1 MSFTAGS
8 ALGAEHE
15 TIAVSDDEDGELA
28 FDRFAANAALDDFV
42 VIEDDED
49 EYDRSPQPHSRLG
62 IGDTVEIRTSQP
74 TGAVKNGDFLRVFK
88 IVENSFSRHISLRG
102 LLFRR
107 NRHLQ
112 PMLPRKLNEIYMML
126 TIDTEDPRPGHVQGL
141 EEVAL
146 AKAFRKRKLKVTDLP
161 YPTLSFRDTTFFHSG
176 IANAKE
182 FEQNIADHE
191 VLVCRHV
198 FAHIYGKGERD
209 RTRRRPYQGLL
220 RYVTR
225 EEGDEGDGIFTGKHA
240 ERITLPDDSE
250 DEDDV
255 LVEHNMP
262 HGPNRLRRYTFGD
275 GFQGGGGASCAAK
288 LAGLKIAWGFD
299 HDACAVTTASA
310 NFRRARIVRCEAAD
324 FPPPGFNA
332 KCDILHLSPPCQAFS
347 PANTNPNAQRDEIN
361 TNALFAIGKII
372 RAAEPRLVTLEETF
386 GLLTREKHTQWFGTL
401 LSLIYDE
408 GYSVRWAIQ
417 NTLEYGVS
425 QPRRRLALIA
435 AAPGVPLP
443 EMPKPTHGEPG
454 SGLPSFVT
462 VREAIG
468 NIPRGTT
475 NHNPMSARRI
485 DNMPWDP
492 DHPYNKTIM
501 TSNSEVYHWS
511 GRRKFTN
518 RELAGLQGF
527 PHTHTFHGSQTSIER
542 QIGNAVP
549 STWFKLVFDEC
560 IKVLRRMD
568 RAQGRSAR
576 SAHDDNEDGRE
587 ETGLFGIPSRTMSPA
602 PRNLSQTS
610 KGSSAEDAIMID
622 GDEIIVID

>member
-1 MSFTAGS
+1 MNFTARS
-8 ALGAEHE
+8 ALGAEID

-28 FDRFAANAALDDFV
+28 FDRFAANAALDDFI

-49 EYDRSPQPHSRLG
+49 EYNRSPQPHSRLG
-62 IGDTVEIRTSQP
+62 VRPTQPASRRNAEPQRHERFLDSCELLSEGAKSMGPRAYTVKIGDTVEIRTSQP
-74 TGAVKNGDFLRVFK
+74 SGAVKNGDFLRVFK
-88 IVENSFSRHISLRG
+88 IVENTFHGNVSLRG
-102 LLFRR
+102 LPFRR
-107 NRHLQ
+107 NKYLQ
-112 PMLPRKLNEIYMML
+112 PMLPRKLNELYMIL
-126 TIDTEDPRPGHVQGL
+126 TIDTEDPRPDHVQGL

-146 AKAFRKRKLKVTDLP
+146 EKAFRKRKLKVTDLP
-161 YPTLSFRDTTFFHSG
+161 YPELSFRDTTFFHSG

-191 VLVCRHV
+191 VLVCRNI
-198 FAHIYGKGERD
+198 FAHIYGKGERE

-225 EEGDEGDGIFTGKHA
+225 EEADEGDGIFTGKHA
-240 ERITLPDDSE
+240 ERVTLPDDSE
-250 DEDDV
+250 DEEV
-255 LVEHNMP
+255 FPLEQNMP

-288 LAGLKIAWGFD
+288 LAGLRVAWGFD
-299 HDACAVTTASA
+299 HDASAVTTASA
-310 NFRRARIVRCEAAD
+310 NFRRARIFRCEAAD

-347 PANTNPNAQRDEIN
+347 PANTNPNALMDEIN

-408 GYSVRWAIQ
+408 GYSVRWQIQ
-417 NTLEYGVS
+417 NTLEYGIS

-435 AAPGVPLP
+435 AARV
-443 EMPKPTHGEPG
+443 
-454 SGLPSFVT
+454 
-462 VREAIG
+462 
-468 NIPRGTT
+468 
-475 NHNPMSARRI
+475 
-485 DNMPWDP
+485 DNVPWDP

-527 PHTHTFHGSQTSIER
+527 PHTHTFHGSQTSIEK

-560 IKVLRRMD
+560 VKVLRRMD

-576 SAHDDNEDGRE
+576 SAHGDNENGRE
-587 ETGLFGIPSRTMSPA
+587 ETGLFGIPSQTMSPA
-602 PRNLSQTS
+602 PRNLSQVS
-610 KGSSAEDAIMID
+610 KGSSAENAIVID
-622 GDEIIVID
+622 GDEVILVD